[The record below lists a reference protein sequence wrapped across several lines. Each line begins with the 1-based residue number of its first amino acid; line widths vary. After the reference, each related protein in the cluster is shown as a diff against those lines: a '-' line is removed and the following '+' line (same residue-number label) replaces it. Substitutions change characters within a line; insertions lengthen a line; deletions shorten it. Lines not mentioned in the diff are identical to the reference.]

1 MKKINALLL
10 LVLVVNYAFAQKINY
25 TVLSS
30 DNNGITVKVDMPDY
44 TASTVMINGLA
55 YQKLGMMDAYA
66 LTEMGMPELLVTG
79 KSLIIPE
86 NSQPTV
92 SVVDADYQLVDN
104 FKLIPSKGVIFRNTN
119 PDDVPYQFGA
129 QYQQDAYQFESP
141 ARLSETFYLRDFHG
155 VTVNAYPFDYNPVQQ
170 KLKVYHSLTLRID
183 FNAPYRVQQ
192 ARKNCAEFNEVYQNF
207 FLNYERSRY
216 TTIVESGELLIIT
229 PSQFVEALQPYI
241 SWKIKNGYPTTLVTL
256 EEIGNSA
263 TEVKN
268 YITNFYNEHNLAFV
282 LIVGDGNLFPYP
294 TMQDQDYGTL
304 VCDNLYTEI
313 VGDDEVPDI
322 ILGKISAENATHVTT
337 QVNKFIQYEENPE
350 QTSHLATF
358 LGIASSEGPGE
369 DGEYD
374 YEHIRN
380 IDNKLQAFTY
390 TNGYELFDGD
400 QGGLDANGNPTA
412 ADVSTAVNAG
422 VGIITYC
429 GHGDVTLWGTT
440 YFSNTEINSLT
451 NYHKLPFIISTACL
465 NGSYVNETCFAEAWL
480 RATKNN
486 QPTGAVSTVMSTMS
500 QPWRPPM
507 VGQDEMIRLLTGS
520 ENTPVKR
527 TFGGIVFN
535 GLAKM
540 HDIYPSISSKGLQT
554 MRTWLIFGDP
564 TLQVRTAVP
573 QNLTAIHNG
582 QLLAGV
588 NQLQVTSPVE
598 GAKVVLTKGN
608 TILAQDFISGGSVN
622 LNFTEMLAPTDTI
635 HLLVSA
641 FNYVPYQADIPV
653 IVNNEPYLVYMG
665 HEIENAT
672 GHPTYNESVE
682 VTMQMKN
689 VGGVASSDVS
699 VVVTTE
705 DAYVTLLQNTF
716 SVTGLQPNEAV
727 SVADAIRF
735 RVAPN
740 VPYGHVAMFHVVMTA
755 GNFVTEQDF
764 SQLLYA
770 PKLAIGNCV
779 VDDSQSTET
788 VNGRIDYGETVALN
802 IPLQNIGNAKAQF
815 GFVTVENMSDAISF
829 NSSTTQTVPFMAENA
844 SFMLNL
850 SVTANPSVQESTVAE
865 FKVVYTAGFYK
876 AERTFA
882 VLIGASI
889 EDWET
894 GDFSSFDWDL
904 GTSNQWQIT
913 TTNPYEGTY
922 AVRSA
927 EIGNNN
933 TSSLKLT
940 MEVTQPDTISF
951 YYYVSCEKG
960 STWWG
965 SQYRWY
971 DYLAFYIN
979 DTKMDSWDG
988 EVSWTKAEYPLAAG
1002 TYTFEWRY
1010 TKDQGTTSGEDLAMI
1025 DYISLPGAVRE
1036 PTAIENVLGDG
1047 NSISCY
1053 PNPASDYVVVA
1064 GEQLASMQQGRVDLF
1079 NISGQRL
1086 RSVAVT
1092 DSQITVDVHDLAAGT
1107 YLLVIWNGEKMEKAV
1122 KFLKK

>member
-1 MKKINALLL
+1 MKKISVLLLLL
-10 LVLVVNYAFAQKINY
+10 LVVNLMFAQKIAY

-30 DNNGITVKVDMPDY
+30 DDNGLTVKIDMPAY
-44 TASTVMINGLA
+44 TTSPVQISGQT
-55 YQKLGMMDAYA
+55 YQKLHLQGAYA
-66 LTEMGMPELLVTG
+66 LTELGVPELLLSG
-79 KSLIIPE
+79 NSLIIPE

-92 SVVDADYQLVDN
+92 SVLNADYEVIDN
-104 FKLIPSKGVIFRNTN
+104 FRLIPSKGVIKRNTN

-129 QYQQDAYQFESP
+129 QYQQDAYQFENP
-141 ARLSETFYLRDFHG
+141 VRLSETFYMRDFHG
-155 VTVNAYPFDYNPVQQ
+155 VTMNVFPFDYNPVQ
-170 KLKVYHSLTLRID
+170 KSLKVYHSLTVRVN
-183 FNAPYRVQQ
+183 FNAPYTAQR

-207 FLNYERSRY
+207 FLNYERNRY
-216 TTIVESGELLIIT
+216 TTIVEAGEILIIT
-229 PSQFVEALQPYI
+229 PAQFVNAMQPYVN
-241 SWKIKNGYPTTLVTL
+241 WKIKNGYPTTMVTL
-256 EEIGNSA
+256 EEVGNSNTA
-263 TEVKN
+263 VKN

-282 LIVGDGNLFPYP
+282 VIVGDGNLFPYF
-294 TMQDQDYGTL
+294 TKDGE
-304 VCDNLYTEI
+304 VSDNFYTEI
-313 VGDDEVPDI
+313 VGNDEVPDI

-337 QVNKFIQYEENPE
+337 QVNKFIQYEENPA

-369 DGEYD
+369 DDEYD

-390 TNGYELFDGD
+390 TSGYELFDGN
-400 QGGLDANGNPTA
+400 QGGLDASGNPSA
-412 ADVSTAVNAG
+412 SDVSTAVNAG

-429 GHGDVTLWGTT
+429 GHGNVTLWGTT

-465 NGSYVNETCFAEAWL
+465 NGSYVDETCFAEAWL
-480 RATKNN
+480 RATNN
-486 QPTGAVSTVMSTMS
+486 GQPTGAVSTVMSTMS

-507 VGQDEMIRLLTGS
+507 VGQDEMIRLLTGA

-540 HDIYPSISSKGLQT
+540 HEIYPTTSSQGLQT
-554 MRTWLIFGDP
+554 MRTWVLFGDP
-564 TLQVRTAVP
+564 TLQVRTAIP
-573 QNLTAIHNG
+573 QALTATHNG
-582 QLLAGV
+582 QLFAGMT
-588 NQLQVTSPVE
+588 QLQVMSPVE

-608 TILAQDFISGGSVN
+608 TILAQDFIAGGSVT
-622 LNFTEMLAPTDTI
+622 LNFNEMLIPTDTI
-635 HLLVSA
+635 HLLLSA
-641 FNYVPYQADIPV
+641 FNYIPYQADIPV
-653 IVNNEPYLVYMG
+653 IVNDEPYLVYMG

-672 GHPTYNESVE
+672 GHPSYNELVE
-682 VTMQMKN
+682 VTMQLKN
-689 VGGVASSDVS
+689 VGGVASSDVT

-716 SVTGLQPNEAV
+716 SATGLQPNEAI

-740 VPYGHVAMFHVVMTA
+740 VPYGHVALFHVVMTA
-755 GNFVTEQDF
+755 GDFVTEQDF

-770 PKLAIGNCV
+770 PKLAIGSCV

-788 VNGRIDYGETVALN
+788 VNGRIDYGETVNLN

-815 GFVTVENMSDAISF
+815 GFVTVQNMSDAISF

-876 AERTFA
+876 AEKTFA
-882 VLIGASI
+882 VLVGANI

-894 GDFSSFDWDL
+894 GDFSSFDWNL
-904 GTSNQWQIT
+904 GSSNQWQIT
-913 TTNPYEGTY
+913 TLHPYEGTY

-927 EIGNNN
+927 EIGNNT

-951 YYYVSCEKG
+951 YYYVSCEQG
-960 STWWG
+960 GTGWWG
-965 SQYRWY
+965 NQYNWY

-979 DTKMDSWDG
+979 GTQKDAWDG
-988 EVSWTKAEYPLAAG
+988 EVSWTKAAYPLAPG

-1010 TKDQGTTSGEDLAMI
+1010 TKDQNTVSGEDLVMI

-1047 NSISCY
+1047 ISISCY
-1053 PNPASDYVVVA
+1053 PNPASDYVMVA
-1064 GEQLASMQQGRVDLF
+1064 GEQLASLQQGRVDLY

-1092 DSQITVDVHDLAAGT
+1092 DSQITVDMRDLVVGT
-1107 YLLVIWNGEKMEKAV
+1107 YLLVVWNGEQRVKAV
-1122 KFLKK
+1122 KILKK

>member
-1 MKKINALLL
+1 MKRISALLL
-10 LVLVVNYAFAQKINY
+10 LLLLVNLMFAQKIAY

-30 DNNGITVKVDMPDY
+30 DDNGVTVKIDMPAY
-44 TASTVMINGLA
+44 STSPVEINGQI
-55 YQKLGMMDAYA
+55 YQKLALSGAYT
-66 LTEMGMPELLVTG
+66 LDELGVPELLVDG

-86 NSQPTV
+86 NSQPTL

-129 QYQQDAYQFESP
+129 AYQRDAFQMTAP
-141 ARLSETFYLRDFHG
+141 AHLTPTFYMRDFHG
-155 VTVNAYPFDYNPVQQ
+155 VTMRVFPFDYNPVQHQ
-170 KLKVYHSLTLRID
+170 LKVYRSLTVRVN

-216 TTIVESGELLIIT
+216 TTIVEAGEILIIT
-229 PSQFVEALQPYI
+229 PAQFVDAMQPYVN
-241 SWKIKNGYPTTLVTL
+241 WKIKNGYPTTMVTL
-256 EEIGNSA
+256 EEVGNSNTA
-263 TEVKN
+263 VKN

-282 LIVGDGNLFPYP
+282 VIVGDGNLFPYF
-294 TMQDQDYGTL
+294 TKNNE
-304 VCDNLYTEI
+304 VSDNFYTEI

-337 QVNKFIQYEENPE
+337 QVNKFIQYEENPVV
-350 QTSHLATF
+350 TTHFDKF

-369 DGEYD
+369 DNEYD
-374 YEHIRN
+374 YQHIRN

-390 TNGYELFDGD
+390 TNGYELFDGS
-400 QGGLDANGNPTA
+400 QGGLDASGNPTA
-412 ADVSTAVNAG
+412 SDVSTAVNAG

-440 YFSNTEINSLT
+440 YFSNSNINSLT

-480 RATKNN
+480 RATNN
-486 QPTGAVSTVMSTMS
+486 GQPTGAVSTVMSTMS
-500 QPWRPPM
+500 QPWNPPM
-507 VGQDEMIRLLTGS
+507 CGQDEMIRLLTGA

-540 HDIYPSISSKGLQT
+540 HEVYPTTSSQGLQT
-554 MRTWLIFGDP
+554 MRTWVLFGDP

-573 QNLTAIHNG
+573 QYLTATHNG
-582 QLLAGV
+582 QLFAGMT
-588 NQLQVTSPVE
+588 QLQVMSPVE

-608 TILAQDFISGGSVN
+608 TILAQDFISGGSVT
-622 LNFTEMLAPTDTI
+622 LNFNEVLIPSDTV

-641 FNYVPYQADIPV
+641 FNYIPYQADIPV
-653 IVNNEPYLVYMG
+653 IVNDEPYLVYMG

-682 VTMQMKN
+682 VTMQLKN
-689 VGGVASSDVS
+689 VGGVASADVS

-716 SVTGLQPNEAV
+716 GASGLQPNEAV

-740 VPYGHVAMFHVVMTA
+740 VPYGHVAVFHVVMTA
-755 GNFVTEQDF
+755 GDFVTEQDF

-770 PKLAIGNCV
+770 PKLAIGSCT

-788 VNGRIDYGETVALN
+788 ANGHIDYGETVALN

-815 GFVTVENMSDAISF
+815 GFVTVQNMSDAISF

-850 SVTANPSVQESTVAE
+850 SVTANPNVQESTVAE

-876 AERTFA
+876 AEKTFA
-882 VLIGASI
+882 LLIGASI

-894 GDFSSFDWDL
+894 GDFSSYDWDL
-904 GTSNQWQIT
+904 GSSNQWQIT
-913 TTNPYEGTY
+913 TTHPYEGTY
-922 AVRSA
+922 AVRSYP
-927 EIGNNN
+927 IGNSKS
-933 TSSLKLT
+933 SSLKLT
-940 MEVTQPDTISF
+940 MEISQPDTISF
-951 YYYVSCEKG
+951 YYYVSCEQAG
-960 STWWG
+960 TNWWG
-965 SQYRWY
+965 QTQQY

-979 DTKMDSWDG
+979 DTKKDSWDG
-988 EVSWTKAEYPLAAG
+988 EVSWTKAVYPLAAG

-1010 TKDQGTTSGEDLAMI
+1010 VKDNYQTGGEDLAMI
-1025 DYISLPGAVRE
+1025 DYISLPAAVKE
-1036 PTAIENVLGDG
+1036 PTAIENVMGDG
-1047 NSISCY
+1047 ISISCY
-1053 PNPASDYVVVA
+1053 PNPASDYVVVS
-1064 GEQLASMQQGRVDLF
+1064 GEQLASLQQGRVDLF

-1092 DSQITVDVHDLAAGT
+1092 DSRTTVDVRDLAAGA
-1107 YLLVIWNGEKMEKAV
+1107 YLLVIWNGEQRVKAV
-1122 KFLKK
+1122 KILKK

>member
-1 MKKINALLL
+1 MKKISALLMLL
-10 LVLVVNYAFAQKINY
+10 LVVNLMFAQKIAY

-30 DNNGITVKVDMPDY
+30 DDNGLTVKIDMPAY
-44 TASTVMINGLA
+44 TTSLVQINGQT
-55 YQKLGMMDAYA
+55 YQKLQLQGAYA
-66 LTEMGMPELLVTG
+66 LTELGVPELLLTG

-86 NSQPTV
+86 NSQPTL

-119 PDDVPYQFGA
+119 PDDVPYQFGPS
-129 QYQQDAYQFESP
+129 YQQDAFQMAVP
-141 ARLSETFYLRDFHG
+141 AQLTQTFYMRDFHG
-155 VTVNAYPFDYNPVQQ
+155 VTLQVFPFDYNPVQHQ
-170 KLKVYHSLTLRID
+170 LKVYRSLTVRVSY
-183 FNAPYRVQQ
+183 NAPYTAQT

-216 TTIVESGELLIIT
+216 TTIEESGEILIIT
-229 PSQFVEALQPYI
+229 PAQFVNAMQPYVN
-241 SWKIKNGYPTTLVTL
+241 WKIKNGYPTTMVTL
-256 EEIGNSA
+256 EEVGNSNTA
-263 TEVKN
+263 VKN
-268 YITNFYNEHNLAFV
+268 YITSFYNEHNLAFV
-282 LIVGDGNLFPYP
+282 VIVGDGNLFPYF
-294 TMQDQDYGTL
+294 TKDGE
-304 VCDNLYTEI
+304 VSDNFYTEI
-313 VGDDEVPDI
+313 VGNDEVPDI

-350 QTSHLATF
+350 QTAHLATF

-369 DGEYD
+369 DDEYD

-390 TNGYELFDGD
+390 TSGYELFDGN
-400 QGGLDANGNPTA
+400 QGGLDASGNPTA

-429 GHGDVTLWGTT
+429 GHGNVTLWGTT

-480 RATKNN
+480 RATNN
-486 QPTGAVSTVMSTMS
+486 GHPTGAVSTVMSTMS

-507 VGQDEMIRLLTGS
+507 VGQDEMIRLLTGA
-520 ENTPVKR
+520 ENTSVKR

-540 HDIYPSISSKGLQT
+540 HEVYPTTSSQGLQT
-554 MRTWLIFGDP
+554 MRTWVLFGDP
-564 TLQVRTAVP
+564 TLQVRTAIP
-573 QNLTAIHNG
+573 QALTATHNG
-582 QLLAGV
+582 QLFAGMT
-588 NQLQVTSPVE
+588 QLQVMSPVE

-608 TILAQDFISGGSVN
+608 TILAQDFIAGGSVT
-622 LNFTEMLAPTDTI
+622 LNFNEMLIPTDTV

-641 FNYVPYQADIPV
+641 FNYIPYQADIPV
-653 IVNNEPYLVYMG
+653 IVNDEPYLVYMG

-682 VTMQMKN
+682 VTMQLKN

-716 SVTGLQPNEAV
+716 SATGLQPDETV
-727 SVADAIRF
+727 SVAEAIRF

-740 VPYGHVAMFHVVMTA
+740 VPYGHVAVFHVVMTA
-755 GNFVTEQDF
+755 GDFVTEQDF

-770 PKLAIGNCV
+770 PKLAIGSCM

-788 VNGRIDYGETVALN
+788 VNGRIDYGETVTLN

-815 GFVTVENMSDAISF
+815 GFVTVQNLSDAISF
-829 NSSTTQTVPFMAENA
+829 NSSTTQTVPFMAENT

-876 AERTFA
+876 AEKTFA
-882 VLIGASI
+882 VLVGANI

-894 GDFSSFDWDL
+894 GDFSSFDWNL
-904 GTSNQWQIT
+904 GSSNQWQIT
-913 TTNPYEGTY
+913 TLHPYEGTY

-927 EIGNNN
+927 EMGNNT

-960 STWWG
+960 TNGWG
-965 SQYRWY
+965 SQYFWY

-979 DTKMDSWDG
+979 DTQKDAWDG
-988 EVSWTKAEYPLAAG
+988 EVSWTKAAYPLSPG

-1010 TKDQGTTSGEDLAMI
+1010 TKDVYQTAGEDLAMI

-1036 PTAIENVLGDG
+1036 LTAIENVLGDG
-1047 NSISCY
+1047 ISISCY
-1053 PNPASDYVVVA
+1053 PNPASDYVVVS
-1064 GEQLASMQQGRVDLF
+1064 GEQLAYMQQARVDLF
-1079 NISGQRL
+1079 SISGQRL

-1092 DSQITVDVHDLAAGT
+1092 DSKTTVDVRDLAVGT
-1107 YLLVIWNGEKMEKAV
+1107 NLLVIWNGEQRIKAV
-1122 KFLKK
+1122 KILKK